1 MKFKDQIV
9 VVTGSTR
16 GIGKEIAFAFAKEEA
31 VSIIMG
37 RDSQKAAAVADEL
50 RQGGLKANSFG
61 CDVAN
66 WQNVQETVN
75 KILDKYKC
83 IDILVNNAG
92 ITRDNLLLR
101 IDENEWNEVIDTN
114 LKGAF
119 HFTKAVAKPML
130 KARKGKIISIAS
142 IVGITG
148 NVGQANYAASKAGII
163 ALTKSVARE
172 LASRGITANT
182 IAPGYIETEMTAQIN
197 ENVRSEVLKNI
208 PLARFGMAKDIAG
221 ICLFL
226 ASEEASYITGQT
238 IIVDGGMAI

>member
-37 RDSQKAAAVADEL
+37 RDAQKAAAVADEL
-50 RQGGLKANSFG
+50 RRGGLKADFFG